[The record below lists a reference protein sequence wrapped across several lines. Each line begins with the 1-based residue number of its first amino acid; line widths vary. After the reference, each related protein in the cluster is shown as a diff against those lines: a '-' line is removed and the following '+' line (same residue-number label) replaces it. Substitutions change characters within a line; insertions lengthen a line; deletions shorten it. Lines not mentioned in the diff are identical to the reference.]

1 MLKGLPLPPPLVLF
15 ERRLKRELEQ
25 HQYFLERL
33 SHLGLRL

>member
-1 MLKGLPLPPPLVLF
+1 MLKGLPLPPLVLF
-15 ERRLKRELEQ
+15 ERRLKREQ